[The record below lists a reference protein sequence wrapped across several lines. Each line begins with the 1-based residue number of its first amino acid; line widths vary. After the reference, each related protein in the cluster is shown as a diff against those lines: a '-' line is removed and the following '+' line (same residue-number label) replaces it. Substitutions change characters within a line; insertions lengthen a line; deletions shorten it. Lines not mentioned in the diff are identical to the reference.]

1 MSLLDAMKLFLCYL
15 LNDGTTPGQITATS
29 AAEIWILIGEAF
41 NVRFNG
47 GAASIAALTVEFGEG
62 STSGTTHAYITGA
75 ASGESF
81 VYMVGATA
89 LPAAGADLSTWT
101 AWDGTSDITA
111 ADGVSICIAQADE
124 YGIVARAGIGTA
136 VTAI

>member
-29 AAEIWILIGEAF
+29 AAEIWVLMGEAF

-47 GAASIAALTVEFGEG
+47 GAAIAALTVEFGEG

-81 VYMVGATA
+81 VYMVGVFS

-111 ADGVSICIAQADE
+111 ADGVSICIAQVDE
-124 YGIVARAGIGTA
+124 NGIVTRAGIGTA

>member
-1 MSLLDAMKLFLCYL
+1 MKLFPCYL

-29 AAEIWILIGEAF
+29 AAEIWVLMGEAF

-47 GAASIAALTVEFGEG
+47 GAAIAALAVEFGDG
-62 STSGTTHAYITGA
+62 STSGTTHAYITDA

-81 VYMVGATA
+81 VYMVDVSS
-89 LPAAGADLSTWT
+89 LPAAGANLSAWT

-111 ADGVSICIAQADE
+111 ADGVSICIAQVDE
-124 YGIVARAGIGTA
+124 NGIVTRAGIGTA

>member
-1 MSLLDAMKLFLCYL
+1 MAQHRDRLQRQAPLKSGYL
-15 LNDGTTPGQITATS
+15 
-29 AAEIWILIGEAF
+29 WVKGEAF

-47 GAASIAALTVEFGEG
+47 GAAIAALTVEFGEG

-89 LPAAGADLSTWT
+89 LPAAGAALSMWT

-111 ADGVSICIAQADE
+111 ADGVSICIAQVDE
-124 YGIVARAGIGTA
+124 NGIVTRAGISTA

>member
-29 AAEIWILIGEAF
+29 AAEIWVLMGEAF

-47 GAASIAALTVEFGEG
+47 GAAIAALTVEFGEG

-89 LPAAGADLSTWT
+89 LPAAGADLSIWT

-111 ADGVSICIAQADE
+111 ADGVSICIAQVDE
-124 YGIVARAGIGTA
+124 NGIVTRAGIGTA

>member
-1 MSLLDAMKLFLCYL
+1 MSL
-15 LNDGTTPGQITATS
+15 LNDGTTPEQIAATN
-29 AAEIWILIGEAF
+29 AAEVWELMGEAF
-41 NVRFNG
+41 NEGFSG
-47 GAASIAALTVEFGEG
+47 GAASVAALTVEFGEG
-62 STSGTTHAYITGA
+62 STSGTAHAYITGA

-89 LPAAGADLSTWT
+89 LPAAGAALSMWT

-111 ADGVSICIAQADE
+111 ADGVSICIAQVDE
-124 YGIVARAGIGTA
+124 NGIVARAGIGTA

>member
-1 MSLLDAMKLFLCYL
+1 MSLLDAMKLSLCYL
-15 LNDGTTPGQITATS
+15 SNDGTTPGQITATS
-29 AAEIWILIGEAF
+29 AAEIWVLMGEAF
-41 NVRFNG
+41 NVRYNG
-47 GAASIAALTVEFGEG
+47 GAAIAALTVEFGEG

-81 VYMVGATA
+81 VYMAGVSS
-89 LPAAGADLSTWT
+89 LPAAGADLSTWA

-111 ADGVSICIAQADE
+111 ADGVSICIAQVDE
-124 YGIVARAGIGTA
+124 NGIVARAGICTA

>member
-15 LNDGTTPGQITATS
+15 LNDGTTPEQVTATS
-29 AAEIWILIGEAF
+29 AAEIWVLMGDAF
-41 NVRFNG
+41 NARFNG
-47 GAASIAALTVEFGEG
+47 GAASVAALAVEFGEG

-81 VYMVGATA
+81 VYMVGVSS
-89 LPAAGADLSTWT
+89 LPAAGVDLSTWT

-111 ADGVSICIAQADE
+111 ADGVSICIAQVDE
-124 YGIVARAGIGTA
+124 NGIVTRAGIGTA

>member
-1 MSLLDAMKLFLCYL
+1 MSLLDAMKLFLCHL

-29 AAEIWILIGEAF
+29 AAEIWVLMGEAF

-47 GAASIAALTVEFGEG
+47 GAAIAALTVEFGEG

-81 VYMVGATA
+81 VYMVGVSS
-89 LPAAGADLSTWT
+89 LPAGAYLSTWT

-111 ADGVSICIAQADE
+111 ADSVSICIAQVDE
-124 YGIVARAGIGTA
+124 NGIVARAGIGTA

>member
-29 AAEIWILIGEAF
+29 AAEIWVLMGEAF

-47 GAASIAALTVEFGEG
+47 GAAIAALTVEFGEG

-81 VYMVGATA
+81 VYMVGVFS

-111 ADGVSICIAQADE
+111 ADGVSICIAQVDE
-124 YGIVARAGIGTA
+124 NGIVARAGIGTA

>member
-29 AAEIWILIGEAF
+29 AAEIWVLMGEAF

-47 GAASIAALTVEFGEG
+47 GAAIAALTVEFGEG

-111 ADGVSICIAQADE
+111 ADGVSICIAQVDE
-124 YGIVARAGIGTA
+124 NGIVTRAGISTA
-136 VTAI
+136 VTAM

>member
-29 AAEIWILIGEAF
+29 AAEIWVLMGEAF

-47 GAASIAALTVEFGEG
+47 GAAIAALTVEFGEG

-81 VYMVGATA
+81 VYMVDATA
-89 LPAAGADLSTWT
+89 LPVAGADLSMWT
-101 AWDGTSDITA
+101 AWYGTSDITA
-111 ADGVSICIAQADE
+111 ADGVSICIAQVDKN
-124 YGIVARAGIGTA
+124 GIVTRAGIGTA